1 MDNIDEL
8 KVKSHQDGEAYT
20 LKELLERIEILEERQ
35 ADISYFLNNPRK
47 LNVY

>member
-1 MDNIDEL
+1 MDNINEL
-8 KVKSHQDGEAYT
+8 KVKSHRYGEAYT

-35 ADISYFLNNPRK
+35 SDISYFLNNPRK